1 MASTNNSSFNIP
13 DEVSI
18 VEVKPATSVKPV
30 APIKQVAPIEQVEN
44 VKKVKPLHAQMKKL
58 SVGPPNAKPNAEP
71 KVNYRE
77 VPNNKF
83 AKQKSSY
90 HHRDA
95 TGGYQDNLNNQYTPS
110 GNKGSQHQHMPL
122 SPRTGSNYLVYI
134 YIPNAHDSN
143 DPDIRKSI
151 GFKNDALVLKSSLEY
166 KTKNIRVEFIYSDV
180 KQSFDRAMAGKVKAD
195 VGIFINQVSDY
206 KLFAYSERN
215 WLLCNHEVFMHV
227 VDESQLNKMR
237 KIDVVLCKTQVGVE
251 WVQQCKDKYKFTY
264 KICKTG
270 FTSPFKA
277 DYIPIDKKDAGLIVH
292 TAGQHHWK
300 QTAVVL
306 QCWYKY
312 GGELPRLIVTCFQ
325 AVMDEM
331 VEKGWL
337 DKEIYDAS
345 IASKIPNLTL
355 YTKPIP
361 YDELK
366 VIKMKAGCHICIS
379 MTEGFGH
386 IINEGRICSGII
398 ITTNG
403 APMNELVD
411 KTCSVLIN
419 PYKEGLKRNGT
430 KIYEVHPMHLR
441 DAVKIYMNL
450 PLEHRIILGERAHKK
465 YIEDQSYFYSVM
477 SKIQTFIKQGFEPS
491 YDPFV

>member
-1 MASTNNSSFNIP
+1 MAATNNSSFNIP

-18 VEVKPATSVKPV
+18 VEVKPATSVRPV
-30 APIKQVAPIEQVEN
+30 AQVAPITQVAPVEN
-44 VKKVKPLHAQMKKL
+44 VKQVKPLHAQMKKL
-58 SVGPPNAKPNAEP
+58 SITTPPNNTSLG
-71 KVNYRE
+71 Y
-77 VPNNKF
+77 KF
-83 AKQKSSY
+83 AKQKPY
-90 HHRDA
+90 LGRGRP
-95 TGGYQDNLNNQYTPS
+95 GGNYQDGLNNTNRSELP
-110 GNKGSQHQHMPL
+110 P
-122 SPRTGSNYLVYI
+122 SPRAGSNYLVYI

-180 KQSFDRAMAGKVKAD
+180 KQSFERAMAGKVKAD

-227 VDESQLNKMR
+227 VDDSQLNKMR

-312 GGELPRLIVTCFQ
+312 GSELPKLIVTCFQ

-337 DKEIYDAS
+337 DREIYDAS
-345 IASKIPNLTL
+345 IAGKIPNLTL

-398 ITTNG
+398 ITTNA